1 MVYDGPMQRTV
12 LQSDDRSDDPK
23 LVSPRR
29 IELYTGGFGR
39 RRWPDELKARIVIES
54 LVPDAVVTQVAQ
66 RHGCRAQQ
74 IHEWRRL
81 ARTGRLALP
90 APIDFR
96 EPPAFVPVITDTGA
110 PASTAVATLEATDLA
125 VEIAGATVRV
135 RGRPGV
141 AALTDVFTALR
152 RSGGC

>member
-23 LVSPRR
+23 PIVPRR
-29 IELYTGGFGR
+29 IELYTGYGR
-39 RRWPDELKARIVIES
+39 RRWPDELKARIVMES
-54 LVPDAVVTQVAQ
+54 LVTDAVVTQVAQ
-66 RHGCRAQQ
+66 KHGCRAQQ
-74 IHEWRRL
+74 IHDWRRL

-90 APIDFR
+90 APIDFG
-96 EPPAFVPVITDTGA
+96 EPPAFVPVISDAAA
-110 PASTAVATLEATDLA
+110 PPTAVEKTGDLA

-135 RGRPGV
+135 CGRPGV
-141 AALTDVFTALR
+141 VALTDVFTALR

>member
-1 MVYDGPMQRTV
+1 V

-23 LVSPRR
+23 LISPRR

-39 RRWPDELKARIVIES
+39 RRWPDELKARIVTES
-54 LVPDAVVTQVAQ
+54 LVTDAVVTQVAQ

-90 APIDFR
+90 APVDFGG
-96 EPPAFVPVITDTGA
+96 PSAFIPVIADAAA
-110 PASTAVATLEATDLA
+110 PASAMVATLEATDLA

-141 AALTDVFTALR
+141 AALTDVFVALR
-152 RSGGC
+152 RSSGC

>member
-1 MVYDGPMQRTV
+1 MQRTV
-12 LQSDDRSDDPK
+12 LHSDDRSDDPK

-29 IELYTGGFGR
+29 IELYSGGFGR

-54 LVPDAVVTQVAQ
+54 FVPDAVVTQVAQ

-90 APIDFR
+90 APVDFG
-96 EPPAFVPVITDTGA
+96 EQPAFVPVITDAAA
-110 PASTAVATLEATDLA
+110 PASTAVLEDLA
-125 VEIAGATVRV
+125 VEIAGAMVRV

-141 AALTDVFTALR
+141 AALTDVFAALR